1 MPAFGLESL
10 SRQPANS
17 ICLDRVRLCHR
28 TYRPIYLWQGG
39 QPYVLAPGEREDCP
53 DAALPVAEVVTLAG
67 AEQLAAASVDFLGA
81 EQEPSTL
88 CAAGSTYPYELAE
101 RLKVPRC
108 FRSRS
113 YDHVAAVSGSFLRHF
128 PIRSCDWY
136 LLTAEVCAVCRD
148 TDSRPTFRCCYRAL

>member
-1 MPAFGLESL
+1 
-10 SRQPANS
+10 
-17 ICLDRVRLCHR
+17 
-28 TYRPIYLWQGG
+28 
-39 QPYVLAPGEREDCP
+39 VLAPGEREDCP
-53 DAALPVAEVVTLAG
+53 DAALPVAEAVTLAG
-67 AEQLAAASVDFLGA
+67 AEQLAAASVDFLCA

-88 CAAGSTYPYELAE
+88 CAEQEPSTLCAEQEPSTLGAAGSTYPYELAE
-101 RLKVPRC
+101 RLKVPHC